1 MWYNCFMINAD
12 EKVEILPKTLYGDDS
27 IDHIYCECDRNVS
40 LCGFDIS
47 DHFDNG
53 METEED
59 NPDFCVVCL
68 EIEEANQPCR
78 NCGNTI

>member
-1 MWYNCFMINAD
+1 MV
-12 EKVEILPKTLYGDDS
+12 KVDFKKNVLPKALNGDAS
-27 IDHIYCECDRNVS
+27 IDHIYCACDRNVS
-40 LCGFDIS
+40 LCGFDITELT
-47 DHFDNG
+47 DCG

-68 EIEEANQPCR
+68 EIEEVNLPCK